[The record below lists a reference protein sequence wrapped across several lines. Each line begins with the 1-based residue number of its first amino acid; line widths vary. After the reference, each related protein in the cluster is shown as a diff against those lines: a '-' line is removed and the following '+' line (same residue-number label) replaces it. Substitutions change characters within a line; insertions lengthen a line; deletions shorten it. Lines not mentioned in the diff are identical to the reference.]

1 MRSWRWIFAIAKDRR
16 RSDPGPDLNVACEGE
31 IVPFVTA
38 VTLLESVAG

>member
-1 MRSWRWIFAIAKDRR
+1 MRSWRWIFAIAKDRG
-16 RSDPGPDLNVACEGE
+16 RSDLGSDNVASDGE